1 MRRQFALMTTL
12 FLIGSAMAGA
22 QSWELRISENK
33 RFLTKANGIPF
44 FWLGDTAWEL
54 FHRLN
59 REDTERYLENRRQ
72 KGFNVIQ
79 AVALAELDGLNT
91 PNRYGE
97 KPLLGNDPAKPN
109 PKYFEHVDWVVNRA
123 REKGLYIGLLPTWGR
138 YVVKGSWEKT
148 SEVIFNP
155 QNARAYGRWIGAR
168 YKDTPNLVWILGG
181 DRNPEGVVEVWRA
194 MAEGI
199 REGDGGKHL
208 ITFHPNGRGSSATL
222 LHQEPWLDFN
232 MIQSGHSAKNFANY
246 DMIARDYGK
255 TPLKPV
261 LDGEPRYE
269 DHPVNWKPQEQGWFD
284 EVDVRQAAYWAVF
297 AGAFGHTYG
306 CHPIWQMASPDREK
320 IGLARHNWTEV
331 LDLPGAAQMQHL
343 KTVIESRDFLSRVPD
358 PNLLVNNPPEGP
370 DHALAARG
378 DGYIMVYSPSGKPVE
393 VRPRGYRRG
402 GAVRMWYVRWFN
414 PRTGE
419 WVEAKSMEAKEGL
432 TLTPPGTPG
441 RGNDW
446 VAVLDAMSR

>member
-12 FLIGSAMAGA
+12 FLTGSAVAGA
-22 QSWELRISENK
+22 QSWELRVSENK

-155 QNARAYGRWIGAR
+155 RNARAYGRWIGAR

-306 CHPIWQMASPDREK
+306 CHPIWQMASLGPGENRSRPAQLD
-320 IGLARHNWTEV
+320 GSARSA
-331 LDLPGAAQMQHL
+331 G
-343 KTVIESRDFLSRVPD
+343 S
-358 PNLLVNNPPEGP
+358 GP
-370 DHALAARG
+370 DAALEDGDRVAGFSVAGAGSKPPGEQPAGGSGPCAGGAWRRLHYGVFAQWEAGGSKAARLPARRRRTH
-378 DGYIMVYSPSGKPVE
+378 V
-393 VRPRGYRRG
+393 VRTVVQSAHR
-402 GAVRMWYVRWFN
+402 
-414 PRTGE
+414 
-419 WVEAKSMEAKEGL
+419 
-432 TLTPPGTPG
+432 
-441 RGNDW
+441 
-446 VAVLDAMSR
+446 